1 MLSLGWPELIIIALL
16 ALFVIAPKD
25 IPKMMYGLGKIMRRI
40 SYIRYAFTQQFEDFL
55 KETELKEMQN
65 KAAQRE
71 DLPGTTPQNKT
82 AQIKAAETDGV
93 DE

>member
-71 DLPGTTPQNKT
+71 DLPETTPQNKT
-82 AQIKAAETDGV
+82 AKIKAAETDEA

>member
-55 KETELKEMQN
+55 KETELKEMQD
-65 KAAQRE
+65 KAAKRE
-71 DLPGTTPQNKT
+71 DLPETTPQSTPPK
-82 AQIKAAETDGV
+82 IKAAETDGA